1 MAAVRREK
9 LLTLSYSV
17 RESARAKRVR
27 FQVSPADGLLI
38 VVPKGFDRREIE
50 GLIEANRSWIE
61 RAFER
66 IEALRFSGDLQGI
79 RPDEIHLAAIDR
91 TWRVDWQE
99 TDEPGVVVAAPG
111 PFDVRVSGSIGDR
124 SAWRRALHAWLI
136 ERGREHLTGWTE
148 EMARVLDVDLDR
160 ITVRCQKTRW
170 GSYTSRPGMAGR
182 ISLNAQLL
190 FLPYRLARYVI
201 LHELCHAAHPNH
213 SPAFWEQVRRHEPES
228 DRLRAELRRAW
239 RHVPDW
245 ALSSS

>member
-1 MAAVRREK
+1 
-9 LLTLSYSV
+9 V
-17 RESARAKRVR
+17 RESARAKRVSLR
-27 FQVSPADGLLI
+27 VSPAEGLLV
-38 VVPKGFDRREIE
+38 VVPKGFDRGEIE

-66 IEALRFSGDLQGI
+66 VEALRPREAPPGS

-91 TWRVDWQE
+91 TWRIDWQE
-99 TDEPGVVVAAPG
+99 ADEPGAVVVAPG
-111 PFDVRVSGSIGDR
+111 PFDVRVSGSIDDR
-124 SAWRRALHAWLI
+124 SAWRRALRAWLI

-148 EMARVLDVDLDR
+148 EMARALDVDLER

-170 GSYTSRPGMAGR
+170 GSYTSRPGRAGR

-201 LHELCHAAHPNH
+201 LHELCHATHPNH
-213 SPAFWEQVRRHEPES
+213 SPAFWDQVRRHEPES

-245 ALSSS
+245 ALSAS